1 MSEQQAGHDH
11 THSMTKQTLR
21 LAFFL
26 TILIVAAQVVGGL
39 REKHRIG
46 HTTFQFECSGRQGT
60 CRDSDGLYCSM
71 EEQEDLH
78 DHRHEHTEKQDVSTE
93 RMRERQ

>member
-1 MSEQQAGHDH
+1 MEKKTVVAQQNMDRQPCNLFPSYRGNMEKPIMSEQQAGHDH

-39 REKHRIG
+39 REKHRAG
-46 HTTFQFECSGRQGT
+46 AAG
-60 CRDSDGLYCSM
+60 
-71 EEQEDLH
+71 
-78 DHRHEHTEKQDVSTE
+78 
-93 RMRERQ
+93 